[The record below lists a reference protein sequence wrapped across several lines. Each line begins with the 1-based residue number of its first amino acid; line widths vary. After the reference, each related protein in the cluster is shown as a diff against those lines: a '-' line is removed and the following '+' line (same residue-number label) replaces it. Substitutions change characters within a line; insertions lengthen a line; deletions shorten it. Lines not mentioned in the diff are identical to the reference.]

1 MKRVAAEYI
10 YTLDGSGP
18 IADGFVEYDETDG
31 TVIAVG
37 ACGNPSGEPE
47 FHKGILVPGF
57 VNAHCHIELSHLR
70 GKFARNT
77 GMAGFI
83 DQINALRDSSDRAA
97 RMSCIREWM
106 DRLWRQGVTAMADI
120 SNGDESFQA
129 KASSPLYT
137 RTFLEVFG
145 SEPQDCA
152 KVMDSVRSLQKK
164 ALEYGL
170 DAAPT
175 PHSCYT
181 MSPELLTAAS
191 ADALKSGYLSYH
203 SQESPEEE
211 QMIISGSGA
220 LYDNRKRLGMSTPP
234 VSGRPSLFYFM
245 DRLAKVHP
253 APFTE
258 HILLV
263 HEVCLTDEAA
273 DAVQSAMPGAYIAL
287 CPLSNIFIH
296 NALPPVGMMRRK
308 GMKLT
313 LGTDSLSSNDTLDM
327 VKEMYCLQ
335 SAFPE
340 LGLGEILTWACLNGA
355 AFLGKEKEFGS
366 IVPGK
371 KPGLVLIEN
380 VAGDGR
386 LTAESRS
393 ERII

>member
-83 DQINALRDSSDRAA
+83 DQINALRDSSDRSA

-211 QMIISGSGA
+211 QMVISGSGA

-245 DRLAKVHP
+245 DS
-253 APFTE
+253 
-258 HILLV
+258 IS
-263 HEVCLTDEAA
+263 CLSMK
-273 DAVQSAMPGAYIAL
+273 SA
-287 CPLSNIFIH
+287 
-296 NALPPVGMMRRK
+296 
-308 GMKLT
+308 
-313 LGTDSLSSNDTLDM
+313 
-327 VKEMYCLQ
+327 
-335 SAFPE
+335 
-340 LGLGEILTWACLNGA
+340 
-355 AFLGKEKEFGS
+355 
-366 IVPGK
+366 
-371 KPGLVLIEN
+371 
-380 VAGDGR
+380 
-386 LTAESRS
+386 
-393 ERII
+393 